1 MTIPESVRTLVTTGP
16 LANPG
21 SPLCAASLRK
31 SGRPIGDDRGACPV
45 WAEKPQSLRPAR
57 AGPGAPAAGWLDL

>member
-1 MTIPESVRTLVTTGP
+1 MRVGEEKSFLRGVTFDITSSGGTAMTIPESVRTLVTTGP

-45 WAEKPQSLRPAR
+45 
-57 AGPGAPAAGWLDL
+57 